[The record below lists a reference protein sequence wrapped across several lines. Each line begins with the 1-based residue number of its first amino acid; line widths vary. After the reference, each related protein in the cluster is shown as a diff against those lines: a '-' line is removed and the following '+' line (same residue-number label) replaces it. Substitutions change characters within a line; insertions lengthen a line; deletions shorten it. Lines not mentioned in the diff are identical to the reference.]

1 MTACIGS
8 LSIMDIESDRMKKF
22 VKKSVFDSEIN
33 EKKIGFENL
42 TSIEAFQQGKFP
54 EELVEKFKTPEVLQ
68 DKSLFADIEAKHK
81 ELLEGRP
88 LPELLENSELIGNL
102 EEIKPPTMGKLYE
115 EKRSKEPSLKDKRT
129 TE

>member
-1 MTACIGS
+1 
-8 LSIMDIESDRMKKF
+8 MDIESDRMKKF

-54 EELVEKFKTPEVLQ
+54 EELVEKFKTPEILQ
-68 DKSLFADIEAKHK
+68 DKSLFVDIEAKHK

-88 LPELLENSELIGNL
+88 LPELLENSELIENL

-115 EKRSKEPSLKDKRT
+115 EKKSKELSLKDKRT